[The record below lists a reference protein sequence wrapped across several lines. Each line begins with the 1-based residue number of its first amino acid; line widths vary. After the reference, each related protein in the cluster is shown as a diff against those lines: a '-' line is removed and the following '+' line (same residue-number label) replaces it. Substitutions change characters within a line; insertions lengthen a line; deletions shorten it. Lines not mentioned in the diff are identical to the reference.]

1 MTIYKNNNKYDNSNI
16 ILKGDKIVLY
26 DKELNDPRMN
36 CIDYGLSLLKKD
48 SFLEHSMSDFLDLS
62 NIYKLL
68 IEQNK
73 MIGYEVSERFYEI
86 GKPEGIRE
94 TEEYL
99 KSEILQYN

>member
-1 MTIYKNNNKYDNSNI
+1 
-16 ILKGDKIVLY
+16 
-26 DKELNDPRMN
+26 MN